1 MSAPPQA
8 LHLYIYIGGF
18 PKIFWGGAFLML
30 GKLIQF
36 MSDILQM
43 SF

>member
-8 LHLYIYIGGF
+8 LHLYIYRWF
-18 PKIFWGGAFLML
+18 PKDFGGAFLML